1 MIELRT
7 LGGLDVRGA
16 DGSDARRLPT
26 QTKRMALLIYLVLAE
41 GGVSRRRDTVVAH
54 LWPELDTA
62 HARGALRQ
70 ALHFLRRTLGPNVIV
85 THGEEMITVSPAAL
99 WCDVAAFREY
109 HAAQRYD
116 DALAVYEG
124 EFLEGF
130 FATDVAVEFEQWI
143 ADTREGLRRSAVEC
157 AWAAC
162 DGLRGAGDA
171 SAAVAMAR
179 RAAALAPDDEAGV
192 ARLIAVLDESGDRAG
207 ALAAYDAIEARLAS
221 AYDAAPSPETQ
232 ALIRRVRQRTIASGR
247 EIMLGPVP
255 APLPP
260 DHPSLPHD
268 VPVPAPAPR
277 TPSAAGSSS
286 SNRKAVSVAAA
297 ALVALAAGIT
307 FVAIRPPES
316 GARFSLAITPL
327 EDVSADSA
335 VAYLADGLTAQL
347 IADMSRLVP
356 VQVINQRTMMT
367 FRRSGKS
374 AADIA
379 HQLDAGGVMSGS
391 LWMRADTAR
400 LRTQLVFA
408 RDDRAICPQ
417 VFDGTRAELLRME
430 RDAARATAACLR
442 GVASPIRS
450 TELPRLSPMNAGSID
465 AYVRGRYYWNERR
478 VPSLHRSIALFT
490 ESLHGDPTFAM
501 AYSAMGDAYV
511 QLAYTNGL
519 APGDAFPKARAA
531 AERAISLDSTLAEPH
546 ATLGFLHLYYDWDW
560 PAAEREFRRALAID
574 PSDAT
579 AHEWYGLYLA
589 AMGRFSEARAEE
601 ARAQRLDP
609 LSLPIAGTAAWVD
622 FYAGN
627 FPAAKRKLQSALRVD
642 SLFPLG
648 HFYLGRVFQETH
660 EIDSAMAHY
669 RATGPLRT
677 WVPTVAGNGYLAGR
691 LGHEPEARTVLA
703 RLDSMSGSQY
713 VSAYAMALVH
723 TGLHQPDS
731 ALTWLERGYAERTNW
746 MVWMNRDFRWAPIRA
761 DPRFAA
767 ITRRMRLPP

>member
-26 QTKRMALLIYLVLAE
+26 QPKRMALLVYLALAE

-70 ALHFLRRTLGPNVIV
+70 ALHFLRRTLGPDVIV
-85 THGEEMITVSPAAL
+85 TQGEEMIAVSPAAL

-109 HAAQRYD
+109 HAAQRFE
-116 DALAVYEG
+116 DALAVYDG
-124 EFLEGF
+124 EFLQGF

-143 ADTREGLRRSAVEC
+143 AETREGLRRSAVEC

-162 DGLRGAGDA
+162 DGLRGAGEA
-171 SAAVAMAR
+171 SAAVTMAR
-179 RAAALAPDDEAGV
+179 RAAAFAPDDEAGA
-192 ARLIAVLDESGDRAG
+192 ARLIAMLDEAGDRAG
-207 ALAAYDAIEARLAS
+207 ALAAYDAVEARLAS

-247 EIMLGPVP
+247 ELTLRPVP
-255 APLPP
+255 APFPP
-260 DHPSLPHD
+260 PPHTPPHD
-268 VPVPAPAPR
+268 APAPR
-277 TPSAAGSSS
+277 TTSAAGSSS
-286 SNRKAVSVAAA
+286 SNRKPIIIGAT
-297 ALVALAAGIT
+297 ALIALAAGIT
-307 FVAIRPPES
+307 FVVTRPPEP

-335 VAYLADGLTAQL
+335 PAYLADGLTAQL
-347 IADMSRLVP
+347 IADMSRLVR

-367 FRRSGKS
+367 FRRSGRS
-374 AADIA
+374 AANIA
-379 HQLDAGGVMSGS
+379 QQLDAGGVMSGS

-400 LRTQLVFA
+400 LQTRLVLA

-417 VFDGTRAELLRME
+417 TFTGTRAELLRLE
-430 RDAARATAACLR
+430 RDAARATAVCLR
-442 GVASPIRS
+442 GVVSPIRS
-450 TELPRLSPMNAGSID
+450 TGLPRLSPMNAGAID

-490 ESLHGDPTFAM
+490 ESLHGDPTFAL

-519 APGDAFPKARAA
+519 APSEAFPRARAA
-531 AERAISLDSTLAEPH
+531 AERALSLDSTLAEPH
-546 ATLGFLHLYYDWDW
+546 ATLGFFHLYYDWDW
-560 PAAEREFRRALAID
+560 PAAEREFRRALDID
-574 PSDAT
+574 PSYAT

-589 AMGRFSEARAEE
+589 AMGRFSEARAAE

-622 FYAGN
+622 FYAGDLA
-627 FPAAKRKLQSALRVD
+627 AAKRKLQAALRID

-691 LGHEPEARTVLA
+691 LGHEPEARGVLA
-703 RLDSMSGSQY
+703 RLDSMSKSQY

-746 MVWMNRDFRWAPIRA
+746 MVWMNRDVRWAPIRA
-761 DPRFAA
+761 DPRFMA